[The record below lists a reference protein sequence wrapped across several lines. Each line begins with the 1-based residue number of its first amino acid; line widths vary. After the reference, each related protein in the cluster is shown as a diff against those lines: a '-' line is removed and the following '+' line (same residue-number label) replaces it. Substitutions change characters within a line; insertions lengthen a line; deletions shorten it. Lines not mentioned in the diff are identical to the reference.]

1 LEELSMDSNDTEI
14 FLLLAQLYY
23 SIGNYIK
30 SKELTEKILSIVP
43 DEKNAL
49 HLNILSLL
57 NIYKRKEDIADEEY
71 LIKNLE
77 YLYNNN
83 PSDPVISTELFK
95 LYVDKRDFLKAK
107 EVLEKSKISIKD
119 EETAKKIAF
128 IYLEQENYEKF
139 ISTVKY
145 YKLFSFDF
153 IMEIISFLRE
163 KGSSFLPIFINDIMQ
178 IGKDYLKTDEEIRIL
193 LLYLEYIYFSNT
205 LQAWEFYKQR
215 FSEDVKKRY
224 NLYLFELLIYF
235 SLYSEYKDKK
245 YFDSFIELANGLNIE
260 YENMANIEHLSVFSL
275 KVNVTINFVLMFYFI
290 VIKSQY
296 NLIYKLYEFLLSNPD
311 IESNVLNTALSDLLP
326 IFMDNSYYSEVIQII
341 DNFKL
346 SQISLLKKIRIEA
359 LLLLGKNS
367 DVLREVEEYYEK
379 FSYDSYVEIIKII
392 ANFDI
397 YGDIPEHLVNN
408 LEILVQESN
417 PLAFALYAHF
427 LLKTDNNEAK
437 RYATRS
443 LEFLYTEKH
452 NLKHYYQMKIVIN
465 ILAKFFESTYQL
477 SVFLK
482 GMKQLV
488 ARYPDNYTFNYLLA
502 KYLYI
507 TEDYIDAELVAK
519 KSLKLTKNSSQL
531 LEAQNLLGKIR
542 EEKERYQSFINEL
555 EKIDSGISEKIAYVN
570 TLYKKER
577 IEEIFKMLNDISNSN
592 SLSDII
598 IKFYIFDK
606 LEIKEQL
613 IYYLYLLRAFAFENS
628 YENMLEFIENKLMF
642 YSNVEELEEIKQKA
656 EIDYVKIL
664 KNYKQSQLE
673 DFETKK
679 EQEIYLEQYT
689 REEDL
694 ERTSQGEMNA
704 EELLQIDVGPTIE
717 IFDNQIDITH
727 DQKEELSEVY
737 IEQKKVSLSN
747 VENYDDLQNVIISNS
762 FDLILAGLLKLFYI
776 IFENN
781 QEKIKEIGV
790 MIDNSQIQLGEDD
803 EKIVVLLQNI
813 EEKILLN
820 DVKSLMID
828 IKNFVQKY
836 SKNRYFSFYISMI
849 LAAFN
854 YKIGKTGDF
863 KRHLKYCKE
872 NIENYQFL
880 GKLLNMID
888 KYPGVEEIKE
898 VPISEIKEFA
908 NPPYKD
914 EKIVIISPQELI
926 LAYFVR
932 ILLIVF
938 GHSNYLQDFID
949 EQLKNLNF
957 VLDDK
962 EHILI
967 EFLQKVIAGLIQ
979 NDMKS
984 VLVDVKNFINNNS
997 KDPYFSFYYSLI
1009 MVFISYKLKRIDDF
1023 KKYLNIVLKAFN
1035 KYQNFQNLLSWL
1047 ERVGDSIENIDH

>member
-1 LEELSMDSNDTEI
+1 MDIKKLEAIVKIEPNNPKHWFNLGIAYIQENRIAEAHKAFEESIKMNPYFAHSQFFAGLLLLFGRDFKNGIKYLEKATTIDDNIYNKLISDHVIKEILINLVKMSLKIIQDQLEFQPNNIENLSTMAKILLYTNSFEASINYFRKIIELRTENWEAYLYLGIAYEGIENYEQALFYLKRAVASNQYLAESYWIMGRIYLKLGNYGLALKNYEKAVELALNNTRYLNSLARLYLILDKNSQAIKTLQLAIDNNPNSKWSYYYLGQCLEKEYNFDMAIEQYEKAINIDPLFTEAKISLAKLYQLNNNTKRAIEILEELSMDSNDAEI
-14 FLLLAQLYY
+14 FLLLAQFYY

-95 LYVDKRDFLKAK
+95 LYVDKRDFFKAK

-128 IYLEQENYEKF
+128 IYLEQESYEKF

-205 LQAWEFYKQR
+205 LQALEFYKQR

-296 NLIYKLYEFLLSNPD
+296 NLIYKLYEFLLSNTD

-437 RYATRS
+437 RYAIRS

-452 NLKHYYQMKIVIN
+452 NLKYSYQMKIVIN

-488 ARYPDNYTFNYLLA
+488 SKYSDNYTFNYLLA

-507 TEDYIDAELVAK
+507 TEEYIDAELVAK

-531 LEAQNLLGKIR
+531 LEAQNLLAKIR

-577 IEEIFKMLNDISNSN
+577 IEEI
-592 SLSDII
+592 
-598 IKFYIFDK
+598 
-606 LEIKEQL
+606 
-613 IYYLYLLRAFAFENS
+613 
-628 YENMLEFIENKLMF
+628 
-642 YSNVEELEEIKQKA
+642 
-656 EIDYVKIL
+656 
-664 KNYKQSQLE
+664 
-673 DFETKK
+673 
-679 EQEIYLEQYT
+679 
-689 REEDL
+689 
-694 ERTSQGEMNA
+694 
-704 EELLQIDVGPTIE
+704 
-717 IFDNQIDITH
+717 
-727 DQKEELSEVY
+727 
-737 IEQKKVSLSN
+737 
-747 VENYDDLQNVIISNS
+747 
-762 FDLILAGLLKLFYI
+762 
-776 IFENN
+776 
-781 QEKIKEIGV
+781 
-790 MIDNSQIQLGEDD
+790 
-803 EKIVVLLQNI
+803 
-813 EEKILLN
+813 
-820 DVKSLMID
+820 
-828 IKNFVQKY
+828 
-836 SKNRYFSFYISMI
+836 
-849 LAAFN
+849 
-854 YKIGKTGDF
+854 
-863 KRHLKYCKE
+863 
-872 NIENYQFL
+872 
-880 GKLLNMID
+880 
-888 KYPGVEEIKE
+888 
-898 VPISEIKEFA
+898 
-908 NPPYKD
+908 
-914 EKIVIISPQELI
+914 
-926 LAYFVR
+926 
-932 ILLIVF
+932 
-938 GHSNYLQDFID
+938 
-949 EQLKNLNF
+949 
-957 VLDDK
+957 
-962 EHILI
+962 
-967 EFLQKVIAGLIQ
+967 
-979 NDMKS
+979 
-984 VLVDVKNFINNNS
+984 
-997 KDPYFSFYYSLI
+997 
-1009 MVFISYKLKRIDDF
+1009 
-1023 KKYLNIVLKAFN
+1023 
-1035 KYQNFQNLLSWL
+1035 
-1047 ERVGDSIENIDH
+1047 